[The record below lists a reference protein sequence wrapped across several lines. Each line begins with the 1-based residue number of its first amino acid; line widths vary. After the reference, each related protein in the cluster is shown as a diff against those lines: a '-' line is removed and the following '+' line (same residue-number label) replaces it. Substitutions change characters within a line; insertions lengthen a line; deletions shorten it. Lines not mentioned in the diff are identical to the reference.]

1 MFQLFS
7 ITGVNIAI
15 MEFKKWMLILLLF
28 TGSATS
34 FAQDAK
40 IIKWPE
46 LENILSPKSDTT
58 YVINFWATWC
68 VPCVKELPYF
78 DNLIAEFPGK
88 KLKVILVSL
97 DFKRQFETNLKPY
110 LIKNQVKS
118 EVLLIDEPDYNSW
131 IDKVDKSWGGAIP
144 ATIIINS
151 ASGKRKFYEKDF
163 TKDELNETVKSFIQ

>member
-7 ITGVNIAI
+7 ITGVNIA
-15 MEFKKWMLILLLF
+15 MMSFKKGFLILLLSAF
-28 TGSATS
+28 TGSS

-40 IIKWPE
+40 IIKLPE
-46 LENILSPKSDTT
+46 LEKILSPESDTT

-78 DNLIAEFPGK
+78 DNLNAEFPDK

-110 LIKNQVKS
+110 LVKNKVKS

-131 IDKVDKSWGGAIP
+131 IDKVDPSWGGAIP

-163 TKDELNETVKSFIQ
+163 TKEELNETVKSFIQ